1 MEPDWIELGRR
12 LVAAVGA
19 DAALDEALAAAF
31 AQPVAPFTASV
42 EACRALVAAIL
53 PDWRLHLGYGASG
66 MFPYALLTNAATRI
80 MSDAPTVPLAILRS
94 LVAAKACPAPS
105 APPPA

>member
-1 MEPDWIELGRR
+1 MEPDWDELARR
-12 LVAAVGA
+12 LSAAVGT
-19 DAALDEALAAAF
+19 DAVLDAALAAAF
-31 AQPVAPFTASV
+31 GQTAAAFTSSV
-42 EACRALVAAIL
+42 EDCRALVAAAL
-53 PDWRLHLGYGASG
+53 PGWRLHLGYGASG

>member
-1 MEPDWIELGRR
+1 MEPDWTELGKR

-19 DAALDEALAAAF
+19 DEGLDEALAAAF
-31 AQPVAPFTASV
+31 GQPAGPFTASV
-42 EACRALVAAIL
+42 ESSRALAAAAL
-53 PDWRLHLGYGASG
+53 PDWRLHLGYGVSG
-66 MFPYALLTNAATRI
+66 MFPYALLSNATTRI

-105 APPPA
+105 SPPPT